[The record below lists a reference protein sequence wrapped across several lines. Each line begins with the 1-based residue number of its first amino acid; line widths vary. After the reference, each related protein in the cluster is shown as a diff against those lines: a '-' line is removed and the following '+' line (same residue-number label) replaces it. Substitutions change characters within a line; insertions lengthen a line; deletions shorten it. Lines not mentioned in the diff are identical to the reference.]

1 MWFCSPLV
9 IIINGLW
16 SRNRTLMTKL
26 LMMSTV
32 ELVGAR
38 KMVCGFANMFVLT
51 FSSVISSF
59 ESDTNAFWFN
69 LWICL
74 FIGNPIQSEAKNEY
88 WLYNEMI
95 ERFFERAAKLW
106 KYYLSDMDE
115 NHINNYLKTLRRNWK
130 L

>member
-74 FIGNPIQSEAKNEY
+74 FIGNPIRNEAKNEY